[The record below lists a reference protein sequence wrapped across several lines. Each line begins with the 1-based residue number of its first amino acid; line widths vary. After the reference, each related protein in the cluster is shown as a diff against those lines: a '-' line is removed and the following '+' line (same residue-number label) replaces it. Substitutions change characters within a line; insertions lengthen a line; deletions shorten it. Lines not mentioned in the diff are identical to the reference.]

1 MAGNGSY
8 GSCRWIAL
16 AVLVFAGSGT
26 ANAGADEDY
35 AAGMVAYQR
44 TDFFV
49 AVPLLRKA
57 ADAGH
62 VEAAAVLGTIYDGA
76 EQDEQAY
83 IYYKKAA
90 DAGNTD
96 GMIGQATLLLSGE
109 VVPKD
114 VDAAKALIFK
124 AANAG
129 NKIAVQILAESYL
142 RGGLGIPEADRKGP
156 DALKWITAAAEL
168 SFIPALETLQQ
179 AYLSGDYGLVVD
191 PAKSEEMRQRILS
204 LKPPPPQKKRRR
216 G

>member
-1 MAGNGSY
+1 MAGNRSY
-8 GSCRWIAL
+8 GAGWRAAL
-16 AVLVFAGSGT
+16 AVLFLSGIGS
-26 ANAGADEDY
+26 ANAGPDEDY

-62 VEAAAVLGTIYDGA
+62 VEAAAILGAIYDGA

-96 GMIGQATLLLSGE
+96 GMIGQATLLLAGE
-109 VVPKD
+109 VVTKD
-114 VDAAKALIFK
+114 IDAARLLIFK

-129 NKIAVQILAESYL
+129 SKIAVQILAESYM
-142 RGGLGIPEADRKGP
+142 RGGLGIPEEDRKGAE
-156 DALKWITAAAEL
+156 ALKWITLAAEM

-179 AYLSGDYGLVVD
+179 AYLSGAYGLTVD
-191 PAKSEEMRQRILS
+191 AAKSEEMRQKILS